1 MWTKLI
7 DEDNDVDDEDE
18 EEEDDDEDDDGD
30 EEDDFLKWF
39 TFNDCIFSIAE
50 RPVEHDNIS
59 NPREKRKKI
68 EVTYNASVSNQEQ
81 DHLVSLTAND
91 VDATHVSI

>member
-39 TFNDCIFSIAE
+39 TFNDCIFFYC
-50 RPVEHDNIS
+50 
-59 NPREKRKKI
+59 RE
-68 EVTYNASVSNQEQ
+68 TS
-81 DHLVSLTAND
+81 
-91 VDATHVSI
+91 